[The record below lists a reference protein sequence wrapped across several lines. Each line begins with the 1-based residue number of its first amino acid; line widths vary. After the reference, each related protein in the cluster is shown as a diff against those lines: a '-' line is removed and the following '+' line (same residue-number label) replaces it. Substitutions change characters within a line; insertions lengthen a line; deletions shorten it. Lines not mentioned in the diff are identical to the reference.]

1 MDYSNS
7 EAIPF
12 ESVDYNHGLQV
23 AKGLLKL
30 AKDGIDLEYQ
40 VQDSFV
46 GLIKS
51 DVKSLHLDY
60 EDLDSINFKKGWF
73 SGKITLKTSSMRT
86 LQDLPGNDLG
96 ECKLKVKRKHRDE
109 AQNVISRAR
118 VQLSEHKLKKLED
131 GDAEQ

>member
-30 AKDGIDLEYQ
+30 TNGGMELEYR

-51 DVKSLHLDY
+51 EVKTLHLDY
-60 EDLDSINFKKGWF
+60 EDLDSITFKKGWF
-73 SGKITLKTSSMRT
+73 SAKIILKSSSMRT
-86 LQDLPGNDLG
+86 LEDLPGNDLG

-118 VQLSEHKLKKLED
+118 VQLSEHKLKKLEE
-131 GDAEQ
+131 GDSE